1 LSLSPAQLLTVIEAI
16 TDKVAAAGSLI
27 TYVIPSPLTYSDK
40 ASFFADLDDTK
51 DTQDEIDAALIYALW
66 IDYLRFEDSDR
77 EHDSPVKTIHFEFTV
92 FHEQDAE
99 RIDENDTFETRIL
112 KSKQD
117 HVADLMKLCIEFQG
131 ITPIDLG
138 ADFATVETISLIQPE
153 NTQRDV
159 AASFFRSDVIGSQTK
174 LECAV
179 RVQTV
184 AC

>member
-1 LSLSPAQLLTVIEAI
+1 
-16 TDKVAAAGSLI
+16 
-27 TYVIPSPLTYSDK
+27 
-40 ASFFADLDDTK
+40 
-51 DTQDEIDAALIYALW
+51 
-66 IDYLRFEDSDR
+66 
-77 EHDSPVKTIHFEFTV
+77 
-92 FHEQDAE
+92 
-99 RIDENDTFETRIL
+99 
-112 KSKQD
+112 
-117 HVADLMKLCIEFQG
+117 MKLCIEFQG

-179 RVQTV
+179 IVQTV